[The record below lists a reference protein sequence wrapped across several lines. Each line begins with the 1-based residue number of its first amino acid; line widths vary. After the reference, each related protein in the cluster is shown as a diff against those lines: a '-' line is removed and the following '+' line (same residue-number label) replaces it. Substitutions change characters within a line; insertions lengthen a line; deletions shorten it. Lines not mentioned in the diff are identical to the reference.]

1 MQAYNGD
8 DYNGAR
14 IVSRAYELRDS
25 VCPSIFQSLMS
36 FANRSV
42 CNSYTSCLLFSFLRS
57 NMYFFQ
63 VQGMLSQ
70 MDPSLITFSDKIAAQ
85 GGPIRVMDDGEGL
98 SFSAAPV
105 VQLATATRTSAR
117 LRNVQPEVNLCQS
130 YEALKRTKK
139 NVDAEQTGISFV
151 NWCSSSC

>member
-1 MQAYNGD
+1 
-8 DYNGAR
+8 
-14 IVSRAYELRDS
+14 
-25 VCPSIFQSLMS
+25 
-36 FANRSV
+36 
-42 CNSYTSCLLFSFLRS
+42 
-57 NMYFFQ
+57 MYFFQ

-151 NWCSSSC
+151 NWRSSSC